1 MLCRYFNLVSD
12 VCTSVNA
19 HYVGVGVFN
28 VIDNVGVRA
37 VGEDGVCREL
47 SVSIQDG
54 CSVSV
59 DGMIVE
65 SSYNAFGISVRRSV
79 HN

>member
-1 MLCRYFNLVSD
+1 MYISVYRYFNLVSD

-19 HYVGVGVFN
+19 HYIGVEVFN
-28 VIDNVGVRA
+28 VIDNIGVRA
-37 VGEDGVCREL
+37 VDEDGECKEVFV
-47 SVSIQDG
+47 SVEDG

-65 SSYNAFGISVRRSV
+65 SSYSASGVSVRR
-79 HN
+79 